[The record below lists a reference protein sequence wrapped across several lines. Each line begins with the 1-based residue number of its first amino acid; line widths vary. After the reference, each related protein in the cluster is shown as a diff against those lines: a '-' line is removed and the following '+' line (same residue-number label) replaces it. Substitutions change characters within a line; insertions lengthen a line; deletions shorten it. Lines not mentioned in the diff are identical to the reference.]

1 MSAVGASLNKSN
13 HHTYYGL
20 DSSFFNSRVLFWT
33 MISFNIQ
40 ITLRTNMQIQLRLL
54 TYWSHFFFETDFSFS
69 KATSRIFPLA
79 LGLQISNMFKGMSF
93 KLQTSLIDFGKNCPV
108 ADAKQLDKTKKA
120 KDYRWIA
127 PEIAT
132 GESTPSKA
140 SDIYF
145 LIFVKKRN
153 AIIG

>member
-1 MSAVGASLNKSN
+1 
-13 HHTYYGL
+13 
-20 DSSFFNSRVLFWT
+20 
-33 MISFNIQ
+33 
-40 ITLRTNMQIQLRLL
+40 
-54 TYWSHFFFETDFSFS
+54 
-69 KATSRIFPLA
+69 
-79 LGLQISNMFKGMSF
+79 MFKGMSF

-145 LIFVKKRN
+145 CQKTKCHNRLSAYISCFSPGSSGFFKKKRDRRF
-153 AIIG
+153 